1 MQGVARNF
9 FTLAVIYAVVGMLLG
24 LSMAMSQ
31 DHSQTP
37 THAHIMVLGWVMSS
51 VFAFFYH
58 LVPAARNSKLAVV
71 HFWLSA
77 ISSIG
82 MVIGLYVLYGGNPV
96 DRASPGHVR
105 NRLLSSRPCSSRI
118 LRSARSGAVKQP
130 GQPAGSQRTD
140 ENFSLI
146 PGGLLTVG

>member
-31 DHSQTP
+31 DHTQTP
-37 THAHIMVLGWVMSS
+37 THAHIMVLGWVTSS

-58 LVPAARNSKLAVV
+58 LVPAARNSKLAVI

-82 MVIGLYVLYGGNPV
+82 MVIGLFVLYGGNPSIEPLLGV
-96 DRASPGHVR
+96 CAIAFIVATVLFAFIALRALWGGETVV
-105 NRLLSSRPCSSRI
+105 
-118 LRSARSGAVKQP
+118 AATKAGAH
-130 GQPAGSQRTD
+130 
-140 ENFSLI
+140 
-146 PGGLLTVG
+146 

>member
-37 THAHIMVLGWVMSS
+37 THAHIMVLGWVTSS

-82 MVIGLYVLYGGNPV
+82 MVIGLYVLYGGNPSIEPLLGMCAIAFIV
-96 DRASPGHVR
+96 ATVLFAYIALRALWGGETAGAAG
-105 NRLLSSRPCSSRI
+105 RI
-118 LRSARSGAVKQP
+118 AAH
-130 GQPAGSQRTD
+130 
-140 ENFSLI
+140 
-146 PGGLLTVG
+146 

>member
-9 FTLAVIYAVVGMLLG
+9 FTLAVIYALVGMMLG

-31 DHSQTP
+31 DHSQMP

-58 LVPAARNSKLAVV
+58 LVPAARASRLAVI
-71 HFWLSA
+71 HFWLAA

-82 MVIGLYVLYGGNPV
+82 MVVGLFVLYGGNPAIEPLLASSSIAFFAATV
-96 DRASPGHVR
+96 LFAFIALRALWGGEAVGAT
-105 NRLLSSRPCSSRI
+105 SRV
-118 LRSARSGAVKQP
+118 A
-130 GQPAGSQRTD
+130 TH
-140 ENFSLI
+140 
-146 PGGLLTVG
+146 

>member
-31 DHSQTP
+31 DHTQTP
-37 THAHIMVLGWVMSS
+37 THAHIMVLGWVTSS

-58 LVPAARNSKLAVV
+58 LVPAARNSKLAVI

-82 MVIGLYVLYGGNPV
+82 MVIGLFVLYGGNPSIEPLLGV
-96 DRASPGHVR
+96 CAIAFIVATVLFAFIALRALWGGETVVV
-105 NRLLSSRPCSSRI
+105 
-118 LRSARSGAVKQP
+118 ATKAGAH
-130 GQPAGSQRTD
+130 
-140 ENFSLI
+140 
-146 PGGLLTVG
+146 

>member
-31 DHSQTP
+31 DHTQTP
-37 THAHIMVLGWVMSS
+37 THAHIMVLGWVTSS

-58 LVPAARNSKLAVV
+58 LVPAARNSKLAVI

-82 MVIGLYVLYGGNPV
+82 MVIGLFVLYGGNPSIEPLLGV
-96 DRASPGHVR
+96 CAIAFIVATGLFAFIALRA
-105 NRLLSSRPCSSRI
+105 LW
-118 LRSARSGAVKQP
+118 
-130 GQPAGSQRTD
+130 
-140 ENFSLI
+140 
-146 PGGLLTVG
+146 GGETVGVATKAGAH

>member
-31 DHSQTP
+31 DHTQTP
-37 THAHIMVLGWVMSS
+37 THAHIMVLGWVTSS

-58 LVPAARNSKLAVV
+58 LVPAARNSKLAVI

-77 ISSIG
+77 TASIG
-82 MVIGLYVLYGGNPV
+82 MVIGLYVLYGGNPSIEPV
-96 DRASPGHVR
+96 LGIFAIAFIVATVLFAYIALRALWGSETAGAA
-105 NRLLSSRPCSSRI
+105 SRV
-118 LRSARSGAVKQP
+118 AAH
-130 GQPAGSQRTD
+130 
-140 ENFSLI
+140 
-146 PGGLLTVG
+146 